1 MSLDAAVRLSEML
14 MGFAFLQQSLE
25 HLVAPWEERRLFIPR
40 IVLAALLIIGVAPLI
55 VEALLL
61 LLSVA
66 ILHRFQGPYNGGSD
80 RMSLLL
86 LICLFLSH
94 LAPAR
99 LWQELALGYLAVQ
112 LVLSYAMAGW
122 LKLVNPDWRS
132 GRALTD
138 VLQFS
143 VYPVSDDIRA
153 WSVSPALMTS
163 LSWALIL
170 FELLFPLTLVDGTAL
185 KVGLAAAASF
195 HFTTAC
201 LFGLNRFLW
210 IWLAAYPLL
219 LWFQQRVIQSAGY

>member
-1 MSLDAAVRLSEML
+1 MSFDAAVRLSEVL
-14 MGFAFLQQSLE
+14 MGFAFLQQSME
-25 HLVAPWEERRLFIPR
+25 HLVAPWQERRLFITR
-40 IVLAALLIIGVAPLI
+40 IALAVLLMIGVAPFI
-55 VEALLL
+55 VEGLLL
-61 LLSVA
+61 LLGVA
-66 ILHRFQGPYNGGSD
+66 ILHRFHGPYNGGSD

-86 LICLFLSH
+86 LTCLFLSH
-94 LAPAR
+94 LALAR

-112 LVLSYAMAGW
+112 LVLSYAMAGG

-153 WSVSPALMTS
+153 WCVSSTLMTS

-170 FELLFPLTLVDGTAL
+170 FELLFPLTLVNGAAL
-185 KVGLAAAASF
+185 KVGLATAAAF
-195 HFTTAC
+195 HFATAC
-201 LFGLNRFLW
+201 MFGLNRFLW
-210 IWLAAYPLL
+210 IWLAAYPPL

>member
-1 MSLDAAVRLSEML
+1 MSFDAAVRLSEML

-25 HLVAPWEERRLFIPR
+25 HLVALWQERWLFIPR
-40 IVLAALLIIGVAPLI
+40 IVLAVLLLIGVVPPI
-55 VEALLL
+55 VEGLLL

-66 ILHRFQGPYNGGSD
+66 ILYRFHGPYNGGSD

-86 LICLFLSH
+86 LICLFSSH

-99 LWQELALGYLAVQ
+99 LREELALGYLAVQ

-122 LKLVNPDWRS
+122 LKLVNPGWRS
-132 GRALTD
+132 GCAWTD
-138 VLQFS
+138 VWQFS
-143 VYPVSDDIRA
+143 VYPVSDDIGA

-170 FELLFPLTLVDGTAL
+170 FELLFPLMLVDGTAL

-201 LFGLNRFLW
+201 LFGLNRLLW